1 MMSSLIIFILITIAL
16 VGCCVLALSISI
28 IIKKNGKFP
37 ETEVGKNQ
45 NMRKLGIRCTK
56 QEEII
61 RWRQMKGETVNSEEL
76 CYGCSGDKCTLEEE

>member
-28 IIKKNGKFP
+28 IVKKNGKFP

-61 RWRQMKGETVNSEEL
+61 RWRQMKGETVNPEEL
-76 CYGCSGDKCTLEEE
+76 CCGCSGDKCTLEE

>member
-1 MMSSLIIFILITIAL
+1 MSFIIFILITIAL

-28 IIKKNGKFP
+28 IVKKNGKFP

-61 RWRQMKGETVNSEEL
+61 RWRQMRGETVNPEEL
-76 CYGCSGDKCTLEEE
+76 CCGCNGEKCTLEEE